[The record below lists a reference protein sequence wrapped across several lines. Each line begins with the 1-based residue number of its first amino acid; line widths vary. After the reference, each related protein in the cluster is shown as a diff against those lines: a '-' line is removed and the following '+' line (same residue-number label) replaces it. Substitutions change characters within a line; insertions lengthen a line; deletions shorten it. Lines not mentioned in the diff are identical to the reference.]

1 MLRWLVFSQPGIV
14 SPKRLSSLFTG
25 LYHRFFCLS
34 GRAKKCFLFFLI
46 SSQPPGS
53 PSVWIW
59 TRPIVLFNSS
69 SFTMCLHGTFTD
81 RSYFCLKTA
90 SHPHQSL
97 LCINLK
103 VTERYLSGR
112 KKKKVSLWVTSN
124 STDPSQSYRPAE
136 NVLRSPVQMC
146 KVRNYFQYAS
156 SKIISKTKK
165 KLTRWGWDSNLPLKH
180 LLQAAPSCL
189 SQIHEFRESQQ

>member
-1 MLRWLVFSQPGIV
+1 MPSFRREKQSSSSILRCQPPDAPVTCVLTTTNCFTQMIIFTIYR
-14 SPKRLSSLFTG
+14 SLSLLFLPFRQG
-25 LYHRFFCLS
+25 KEAFF
-34 GRAKKCFLFFLI
+34 I

-81 RSYFCLKTA
+81 HSYFCLKTA

-103 VTERYLSGR
+103 VTERYLSGG
-112 KKKKVSLWVTSN
+112 KKKKVSRWVTSN
-124 STDPSQSYRPAE
+124 STDPSQSYRPGE
-136 NVLRSPVQMC
+136 NVLRSPVPMC

-156 SKIISKTKK
+156 SKIISETKK
-165 KLTRWGWDSNLPLKH
+165 SWQMRLR
-180 LLQAAPSCL
+180 
-189 SQIHEFRESQQ
+189 